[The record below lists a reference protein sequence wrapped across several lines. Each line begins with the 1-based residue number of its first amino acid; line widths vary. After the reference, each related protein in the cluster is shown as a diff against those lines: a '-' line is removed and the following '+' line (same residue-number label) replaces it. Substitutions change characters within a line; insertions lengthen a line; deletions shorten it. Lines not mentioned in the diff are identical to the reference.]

1 MHSVVVP
8 QRNDAGPVVVACDSV
23 NETVAAVVVT
33 WRPDP
38 DALGLVLK
46 RLRPQVDELILVD
59 NSEREEDRAR
69 ARRLASEF
77 SCESIE
83 VGFNSGIARAQNLGI
98 AQALS
103 HGAQYLLLSDDDS
116 DPADDLVA
124 RLRSGLL
131 AERAAGRRVAA
142 VGPRVHDIRDDT
154 AVLAFVD
161 TELGPRRASTQPGQA
176 AAPAAFLVASGCLI
190 DAHALREIGPM
201 REDLFID
208 HVDLE
213 WGLRARRAGWTLL
226 VLHDVP
232 LRHRL
237 GERTLRPPWPLRRRS
252 VHVHAPVRNYY
263 LVRNTLLLLRGRLM
277 PIGWRAGY
285 LIWLAKFALFNAL
298 CVAPRWPRA
307 LWIARGLRDGLFGRS
322 GAARTGPSSSA
333 T

>member
-1 MHSVVVP
+1 MH
-8 QRNDAGPVVVACDSV
+8 GVVAAQRDEAEPVAAGCDTT
-23 NETVAAVVVT
+23 NDTVAAVVVT
-33 WRPDP
+33 WQPDP

-59 NSEREEDRAR
+59 NSERAEDRAH
-69 ARRLASEF
+69 ARRLAVEF
-77 SCESIE
+77 RCESIE
-83 VGFNSGIARAQNLGI
+83 VGFNSGIAQAQNLGI

-103 HGAQYLLLSDDDS
+103 HGAQYLLLFDDDS

-131 AERAAGRRVAA
+131 AEQAAGRRVAA

-154 AVLAFVD
+154 AVLAFID
-161 TELGPRRASTQPGQA
+161 TVLGPRRASTQPGQEA
-176 AAPAAFLVASGCLI
+176 MPAAFLVASGCLI
-190 DAHALREIGPM
+190 DAHALRQIGPM

-213 WGLRARRAGWTLL
+213 WALRARRAGWTLL

-237 GERTLRPPWPLRRRS
+237 GERTLRPWPLRRRS

-322 GAARTGPSSSA
+322 GAARAGPSASA